1 MTPLARGAR
10 VKLSWSLLVIVAAA
24 ALLFGALDDA
34 GPRTNAD
41 RVYDLARTINC
52 PQCQGQSVAESDV
65 AIAREIRADI
75 AARIDAGQPD
85 DEIRQVYIDRYGE
98 WIVLTPS
105 GEGLTSL
112 VWVIPVVAVAAGL
125 VVLGYAVRRWRADA
139 AGLDRATEA
148 DRELVE
154 RLLAE
159 APADDD

>member
-1 MTPLARGAR
+1 MGRASTDR
-10 VKLSWSLLVIVAAA
+10 VKVSWALLAIVTVA
-24 ALLFGALDDA
+24 ALLFGALDDP

-75 AARIDAGQPD
+75 AARVDAGEPD
-85 DEIRQVYIDRYGE
+85 DAIRQVYIDRYGE

-112 VWVIPVVAVAAGL
+112 VWVIPVVGVAAAL
-125 VVLGYAVRRWRADA
+125 VVLAYAFRRWRHAA
-139 AGLDRATEA
+139 AGAELASDA
-148 DRELVE
+148 DRELVD

-159 APADDD
+159 SPADED